1 LSFDQILTLIP
12 KKKKKITA
20 QKGLLLKQLGAGFIS
35 LDTAISCLSG
45 PVDV

>member
-12 KKKKKITA
+12 KKKKITA